1 MNTRE
6 EQRKILTRLVSE
18 ILPFWMEHGM
28 DRDEDGVFAC
38 FDGITGERVADH
50 KFMWVQG
57 RMLWL
62 FSRLHEFLAT
72 ESPASP
78 GIAGNPSLI
87 GDVGEAAHSVYRF
100 VSRVGVTEQNRV
112 PFLTT
117 RNGEITTLRALGIGD
132 NDDPLAST
140 FSDCFVAMG
149 LAAYGRVFDR
159 AGARD
164 RGRAILEST
173 IAALR
178 DGGFRTHPYPEP
190 EGLESLGSRMI
201 LAMAAGAFRPDPLAE
216 EFILQ
221 TFRDLRERFLRPDGF
236 FRELVP
242 CGVYQGSTV
251 LLEYTNPGHSL
262 ETYSL
267 LQEHADLAAH
277 AGWDTALLET
287 GTLKTLQGGWDHK
300 DGGMLTFVVPE
311 ISIDGENDGEIDGE
325 IGMAERFHPDD
336 TCAEETLFVIV
347 KRDWSL
353 KLWWPQVEGM
363 LASLTVGTAGKN
375 RELVGWY
382 ERLREYAFRTFP
394 DPAGREWIHIRDRSG
409 TPIRRVVA
417 LPVKDP
423 YHIARCFLKILL
435 VLRHEISR

>member
-1 MNTRE
+1 MNTNDEYR
-6 EQRKILTRLVSE
+6 QILKRLISE
-18 ILPFWMEHGM
+18 ILPFWLEHGM
-28 DRDEDGVFAC
+28 DRDEGGVFAC

-78 GIAGNPSLI
+78 GMAGNPSLI
-87 GDVGEAAHSVYRF
+87 GDVGEAAHSIYRF

-112 PFLTT
+112 PFLVTPA
-117 RNGEITTLRALGIGD
+117 GAITTLHALGIAD

-149 LAAYGRVFDR
+149 LAAYGRVFDE
-159 AGARD
+159 ASATA
-164 RGRAILEST
+164 RGRSILEST
-173 IAALR
+173 IAVLR

-201 LAMAAGAFRPDPLAE
+201 LAMAAGEFRPAPMAE
-216 EFILQ
+216 QFILQ

-242 CGVYQGSTV
+242 RGSYQGTTV

-287 GTLKTLQGGWDHK
+287 GTLMTIQGGWDHK
-300 DGGMLTFVVPE
+300 HGGMFAFVVPG
-311 ISIDGENDGEIDGE
+311 ISIDGENDGEI
-325 IGMAERFHPDD
+325 GMAERFRPDD
-336 TCAEETLFVIV
+336 TCAEETLYAIV

-363 LASLTVGTAGKN
+363 LASLTVGTAAKN
-375 RELVGWY
+375 KELVGWY
-382 ERLREYAFRTFP
+382 EKLREYAFRTFP
-394 DPAGREWIHIRDRSG
+394 DPAGKEWIHIRDRRG

-435 VLRHEISR
+435 VLRHEISW